1 MGLGLMSIRVERS
14 EVNPEDGR
22 CQYYVSL
29 QPHVKRDDADVHSR
43 IPVEV
48 ALSVSETGD
57 LADLSF
63 EIPKKY
69 RTQHAL
75 SLISGAGK
83 VARQSQGPVTYVD
96 PRVFISVPGFNGD
109 AVFTAAANLELDAGG
124 RIIGVEVH

>member
-1 MGLGLMSIRVERS
+1 MNIRVERS

-29 QPHVKRDDADVHSR
+29 QPHIKRDDIDVQVR

-63 EIPKKY
+63 EVPKKY
-69 RTQHAL
+69 RTQQAL
-75 SLISGAGK
+75 SLISKAGK
-83 VARQSQGPVTYVD
+83 AVRETQAPVSYVD

-109 AVFTAAANLELDAGG
+109 AVFTAAANLELDAAG